1 MLTEVKTVAQASAVA
16 FPERI
21 YYDSSMTTTASAE
34 AKPIQGPILMLIRG
48 LPGSGKTY
56 LAAEIQRALGAENIV
71 MLDPDATDYNSAEY
85 LAHVKEMDKQGIEAK
100 FHPYRFNRIKAEK
113 ATVDGKIIIWN
124 QPFTLL
130 GGFQRTIA
138 HLQAQAKEQ
147 GIALPILVVEVNAD
161 PQVAKKRVMSRKQ
174 QGGHGP
180 SEATFDRFITEYVSF
195 ASEGHPTVIVQGD
208 GNVQQSLDAVLAA
221 LREL

>member
-21 YYDSSMTTTASAE
+21 YYDSSMTTT
-34 AKPIQGPILMLIRG
+34 
-48 LPGSGKTY
+48 
-56 LAAEIQRALGAENIV
+56 
-71 MLDPDATDYNSAEY
+71 
-85 LAHVKEMDKQGIEAK
+85 
-100 FHPYRFNRIKAEK
+100 